1 MDLSFNLAPSYRDL
15 KDPTSRQNFEDTPGQ
30 IPKLILTLRLN
41 KVQIYM
47 DLTVKYPGFFLR
59 LPFIALL
66 RKRCRIVLICQKI
79 GLSVLLTMFVNTFL
93 WLTTLFLCYLE
104 VQMSGGRALPRNSV
118 SWQHPSFPSHHL
130 LYFLPL
136 FASIL
141 SIGHHRCCAASK
153 QLIPNN
159 GREERHN

>member
-1 MDLSFNLAPSYRDL
+1 MYKFWPLPSEKNTNIYQSFDVQNLTISLASKLDLSSKSNQVLSCQQRFLTSVPLEIGGFCPL
-15 KDPTSRQNFEDTPGQ
+15 KE
-30 IPKLILTLRLN
+30 I
-41 KVQIYM
+41 
-47 DLTVKYPGFFLR
+47 TVSQ
-59 LPFIALL
+59 AS
-66 RKRCRIVLICQKI
+66 V
-79 GLSVLLTMFVNTFL
+79 GLQ